1 MGLTENIKR
10 EKLDALIN
18 TGLLINSNYSDLT
31 VLLEKIVESAMSVVD
46 GDAASLLMLDADQ
59 QKLRFEVAIGPKGVE
74 AKKIIVGLDGIAGWV
89 VKNNKSI
96 IIDDVLNDPRF
107 DSTVQNATGYKN
119 RNMIAVPMRVKEKC
133 IGVIEVLNKKD
144 DQDFDG
150 DDLNVLELFANQT
163 AIAYENA
170 KHYKNSREE
179 IICLQDQLTHD
190 KGYHTLVAK
199 SEVML
204 EKLELC
210 KNVAGSDASVL
221 ILGESGV
228 GKELIAEQIHLNSKR
243 VNKPFVRVNCAALN
257 ESLLESELFGHVKG
271 AFTNALDDRVGRFEL
286 ADGGTIFLDEIG
298 DLPLPLQTKLLRVL
312 QEMTFEKVGSSKTVK
327 VDTRVIAA
335 TNKNIE
341 KLVNEGKFRS
351 DLYYRLNVLPIY
363 IPSLR
368 NRVEDIAELA
378 NFFLRKFSNEVK
390 KPFLGFSKGAEVLMT
405 SYSWPGNVRELEN
418 AIERSC
424 VLGRPPYIEKKDL
437 LITAEIQQNPK
448 TMDIPET
455 DLKTALNVFKKRYII
470 DVLKK
475 NNWNQTV
482 TAGTL
487 GIQRTYLSRLIKE
500 LEIKEN

>member
-10 EKLDALIN
+10 EKLDALIK

-46 GDAASLLMLDADQ
+46 GDAASLLMLEADRK
-59 QKLRFEVAIGPKGVE
+59 KLRFEVAIGPKGVE
-74 AKKIIVGLDGIAGWV
+74 AKKIIVGLDGIAGWI

-96 IIDDVLNDPRF
+96 IIPDVLNDPRF
-107 DSTVQNATGYKN
+107 DSTVQDATGYKN
-119 RNMIAVPMRVKEKC
+119 RNMIAVPMRVKDTC

-144 DQDFDG
+144 DQDFDS

-163 AIAYENA
+163 ALAYENA
-170 KHYKNSREE
+170 KHYKKSREE
-179 IICLQDQLTHD
+179 IICLQDQITHD

-199 SEVML
+199 SQIMM
-204 EKLELC
+204 EKLDLC
-210 KNVAGSDASVL
+210 KNVAESDASVL

-243 VNKPFVRVNCAALN
+243 VNKPFVRVNCAALH
-257 ESLLESELFGHVKG
+257 EGLLESELFGHVRG
-271 AFTNALDDRVGRFEL
+271 AFTNAVTDRVGRFEL

-298 DLPLPLQTKLLRVL
+298 DVPLPLQTKLLRVL
-312 QEMTFEKVGSSKTVK
+312 QEMSFEKVGSSKTIT
-327 VDTRVIAA
+327 VDTRIIAA

-341 KLVNEGKFRS
+341 ELVSQGKFRS

-368 NRVEDIAELA
+368 NRVEDILELA
-378 NFFLRKFSNEVK
+378 NFFLKKFSKEVK
-390 KPFLGFSKGAEVLMT
+390 KPFLGFSKDAEILMR

-418 AIERSC
+418 AIERAC
-424 VLGRPPYIEKKDL
+424 VLGKPPYLEKKDL
-437 LITAEIQQNPK
+437 LIKPEVQQEVK
-448 TMDIPET
+448 FSECQYT
-455 DLKTALNVFKKRYII
+455 DLKTAVNTFKKNYILG
-470 DVLKK
+470 VLEK
-475 NNWNQTV
+475 NKWNQTI
-482 TAGTL
+482 AANAL
-487 GIQRTYLSRLIKE
+487 GIQRTYLSRLIKD